1 MQVLESFMVPKDT
14 ISITGSEDVSLS
26 DDKVILSIMSC
37 GKVNV
42 WIPCEDG
49 KRFKLDPTRHIDKRY
64 EFHAGSKIHKAMWAS
79 AHSEGA
85 GNTDVLIVWSTVDM
99 SEIEV
104 LRANGRARSVEFD
117 GRGHLLCATD
127 RSVRCWM
134 HVAMRFEFVWV
145 VEQPLS
151 VRVSPLGAFAW
162 SGNRVME
169 FDVETAALKGCF
181 ELEAPIRNL
190 IAMSDKDSNLF
201 VVLDTEEGLYCA
213 RDFTHST
220 RSEARP
226 SSVSKTP
233 FASLA
238 PLEAPSRTGAR
249 TALRPAAKAA
259 VVRLLDGPCHA
270 LPPISHIAPLFIAQ
284 CLAPPHQQ

>member
-1 MQVLESFMVPKDT
+1 
-14 ISITGSEDVSLS
+14 
-26 DDKVILSIMSC
+26 
-37 GKVNV
+37 
-42 WIPCEDG
+42 
-49 KRFKLDPTRHIDKRY
+49 
-64 EFHAGSKIHKAMWAS
+64 
-79 AHSEGA
+79 
-85 GNTDVLIVWSTVDM
+85 
-99 SEIEV
+99 
-104 LRANGRARSVEFD
+104 
-117 GRGHLLCATD
+117 
-127 RSVRCWM
+127 
-134 HVAMRFEFVWV
+134 
-145 VEQPLS
+145 
-151 VRVSPLGAFAW
+151 
-162 SGNRVME
+162 ME

-201 VVLDTEEGLYCA
+201 VVLDTEEVVLFHPFSTNTRQRLPLQGLYCA